1 MTREVYIMP
10 KFDFIPSVLVLRI
23 VVILLVL
30 VGNAATVHA
39 EVSIDITRGT
49 VEALPLAVTDFHGI
63 VAPEQ
68 EVGRNIAAVVSANLE
83 RSGLFS
89 PLDKRA
95 FIQTAASLRVRP
107 RFSDW
112 RVINAQA
119 LVQGNVKLQQ
129 DGQLRVEFRL
139 WDVFSEAQMRG
150 RAFVTVSE
158 NWRRVAHMISD
169 EIYKRVTGESGY
181 FNTRIVFIAESGP
194 TRRRIKRL
202 AIMDQDGANHQY
214 LTDGSN
220 LVLTPRFSPTL
231 QEITYLSYFNDEP
244 RVYLFDIESGR
255 QELLGGFL
263 GMTFAPRFTSDGK
276 SVLMSYAK
284 NGNSDVWR
292 MDLSTR
298 KATQLTKHAAIDT
311 SPSASPDGAEIAFNS
326 DRGGT
331 PQLYVM
337 DGNGANVRR
346 ISFGRGRYSTPVWSH
361 RGDLIAF
368 TKQASGKFHI
378 GVMRPDGSGERILT
392 ESFLDEAP
400 TWAPNGRVLMF
411 FRQTPTD
418 SKGKGGTSR
427 LFSIDLTGHNLREVI
442 TPGDASDP
450 AWSPLIP

>member
-298 KATQLTKHAAIDT
+298 KATQLTKHSAIDT